1 MYGSNG
7 VILSPINLKQ
17 KNSHSL
23 KKIKVT
29 AVSYLNTKP
38 LLYGLVHHP
47 VFEKIEL
54 QTDIP
59 SVCADRLI
67 NDEVDLAL
75 IPVAAI
81 PQLKNPQ
88 IVSDYCIGTQGTV
101 KTVCIYAQ
109 QPLETL
115 SAIYLDYHS
124 RTSVQL
130 ARLLLEKHWK
140 LSPALI
146 NGQEGYIEQIQED
159 IGGLVIGDR
168 TIGLEKRFAYT
179 YDLGAAWAEYTH
191 GLPFVFAA
199 WVSNKPLPEDFIQEF
214 NQALEYGLDHIP
226 KLMYLLPTPGQ
237 HFSLEEYFTRY
248 IKYEL
253 DNAKRE
259 ALRQFL
265 HYLQSDYPLSLQE
278 SLLPV

>member
-1 MYGSNG
+1 M
-7 VILSPINLKQ
+7 
-17 KNSHSL
+17 

-47 VFEKIEL
+47 VFEQIEL

-67 NDEVDLAL
+67 TDQVDLAL

-81 PQLKNPQ
+81 PKIESPYIISN
-88 IVSDYCIGTQGTV
+88 YCIGSEGTV
-101 KTVCIYAQ
+101 KTVCIYAH
-109 QPLETL
+109 QPIEQL
-115 SAIYLDYHS
+115 SAIYLDHHS
-124 RTSVQL
+124 RTSVEL
-130 ARLLLEKHWK
+130 TKLLFEHHWN
-140 LSPALI
+140 LHPEFLPA
-146 NGQEGYIEQIQED
+146 QDGYIEEIGGD

-168 TIGLEKRFAYT
+168 TIGLESKFPYV
-179 YDLGAAWAEYTH
+179 YDLGEAWAAYTG

-199 WVSNKPLPEDFIQEF
+199 WVSNKPLPETFIQNF
-214 NQALEYGLDHIP
+214 NEALAYGLDHIP
-226 KLMYLLPTPGQ
+226 RLMYLLPVPGQ
-237 HFSLEEYFTRY
+237 NFSLEEYFTRY

-259 ALRQFL
+259 ALYKFL
-265 HYLQSDYPLSLQE
+265 HYLKAEYPLSLEE
-278 SLLPV
+278 SLQPIG

>member
-1 MYGSNG
+1 M
-7 VILSPINLKQ
+7 
-17 KNSHSL
+17 

-59 SVCADRLI
+59 SLCADRLI
-67 NDEVDLAL
+67 HDEVDLAL

-81 PQLKNPQ
+81 PNIKNPQ
-88 IVSDYCIGTQGTV
+88 IISDYCIGTQGTV
-101 KTVCIYAQ
+101 KTVCIYAE
-109 QPLETL
+109 QPIETL
-115 SAIYLDYHS
+115 STIYLDHHS
-124 RTSVQL
+124 RTSVKL
-130 ARLLLEKHWK
+130 AQLLLEKHWHLNPK
-140 LSPALI
+140 LLT
-146 NGQEGYIEQIQED
+146 GQEGYIDQIKED
-159 IGGLVIGDR
+159 TGGLVIGDR
-168 TIGLEKRFAYT
+168 TIGLEKRFSYT
-179 YDLGAAWAEYTH
+179 YDLGEAWASYTD

-199 WVSNKPLPEDFIQEF
+199 WVSNKPLPASFIEEF
-214 NQALEYGLDHIP
+214 NEALKYGLDHIP

-237 HFSLEEYFTRY
+237 NFSLEEYFTKY

-253 DNAKRE
+253 DNGKRE

-265 HYLQSDYPLSLQE
+265 YYLKADYPLSLKE
-278 SLLPV
+278 SLSPI

>member
-1 MYGSNG
+1 M
-7 VILSPINLKQ
+7 
-17 KNSHSL
+17 

-75 IPVAAI
+75 IPVASI
-81 PQLKNPQ
+81 PHIKRPQ

-101 KTVCIYAQ
+101 KTVAIYAQ
-109 QPLETL
+109 QPLASLSTL
-115 SAIYLDYHS
+115 YLDHHS

-130 ARLLLEKHWK
+130 AQLLLEKHWHLRPK
-140 LSPALI
+140 LVV
-146 NGQEGYIEQIQED
+146 GQEGYIEQIKGT

-168 TIGLEKRFAYT
+168 TIGLEKRFNYI
-179 YDLGAAWAEYTH
+179 YDLGEAWAEYSH

-199 WVSNKPLPEDFIQEF
+199 WVSNKPLPDHFIQEF
-214 NQALEYGLDHIP
+214 NAALKYGLDHIP
-226 KLMYLLPTPGQ
+226 KLMYLLPSPDQ

-248 IKYEL
+248 IKYDL

-265 HYLQSDYPLSLQE
+265 YYLKADYPKSLQE
-278 SLLPV
+278 SLTPV

>member
-1 MYGSNG
+1 M
-7 VILSPINLKQ
+7 
-17 KNSHSL
+17 

-47 VFEKIEL
+47 VFEQIEL

-59 SVCADRLI
+59 SVCADRLV

-81 PQLKNPQ
+81 PGIKSPQ

-109 QPLETL
+109 QPIESL
-115 SAIYLDYHS
+115 SAIYLDHHS
-124 RTSVQL
+124 RTSVKL
-130 ARLLLEKHWK
+130 AQLLLEKHWG
-140 LSPALI
+140 LSPELLK
-146 NGQEGYIEQIQED
+146 GQEGYIDQIKD
-159 IGGLVIGDR
+159 DVGGLVIGDR

-179 YDLGAAWAEYTH
+179 YDLGKVWAEYTN

-199 WVSNKPLPEDFIQEF
+199 WVSNKPLPASFIQEF
-214 NQALEYGLDHIP
+214 NEALEYGLDHIP
-226 KLMYLLPTPGQ
+226 KLMYLLPTPEQ
-237 HFSLEEYFTRY
+237 DFSLEEYFTQY
-248 IKYEL
+248 IQYEL
-253 DNAKRE
+253 DNNKRE

-265 HYLQSDYPLSLQE
+265 HYLKADYPLSLQE
-278 SLLPV
+278 SLLPA